1 MKRFLSSKLV
11 QTALRTI
18 RWLSQFR
25 VGLYAAHA
33 SFFMILSL
41 FPGLVLLLGLLRYA
55 GLDGE
60 SLLQLLEGFIPE
72 VLLPTVRSIVR
83 LTYQNTT
90 GTVLSLS
97 AAAALWSASRG
108 IYSLVIGLNAIHE
121 VRESRGYFYTRL
133 VSMGYM
139 FAFLIVL
146 LLTLILLVFGNSL
159 MQLLPGD
166 TPFLRF
172 LDEVIGLRSILLL
185 LLQTGLFSAMFM
197 ALPNEHCSFKDAFPG
212 AVLSSLGW
220 LTFSRLYSYYVE
232 HFSGYAGIYG
242 PVYTMAIG
250 MLWLYFCISIV
261 FYGGVFNRYLKCKGN
276 FDFKGN

>member
-1 MKRFLSSKLV
+1 MKKFPKNGLIHKVL
-11 QTALRTI
+11 QAFQ
-18 RWLSQFR
+18 WLTQFR

-33 SFFMILSL
+33 SYFMILSV
-41 FPGLVLLLGLLRYA
+41 FPGLVLLLGILRYA

-60 SLLQLLEGFIPE
+60 SLLEILEGFLPE
-72 VLLPTVRSIVR
+72 VLFPTVQYLVR
-83 LTYQNTT
+83 ITYQNTT

-97 AAAALWSASRG
+97 AAVGLWSASRG
-108 IYSLVIGLNAIHE
+108 IYSLVVGLNAIYG
-121 VRESRGYFYTRL
+121 VREDRGYLYTRL

-146 LLTLILLVFGNSL
+146 LLTLLLNVFGNSIL
-159 MQLLPGD
+159 QLLPAD
-166 TPFLRF
+166 TPFIRF
-172 LDEVIGLRSILLL
+172 LDEVLGLRSILLL

-197 ALPNEHCSFKDAFPG
+197 ALPNEHCGFRDAFPG

-220 LTFSRLYSYYVE
+220 LTFSRLYSVYVE

-242 PVYTMAIG
+242 SVYTMAIG

-261 FYGGVFNRYLKCKGN
+261 FYGGVFNRYLKCRGN
-276 FDFKGN
+276 PNSADA

>member
-1 MKRFLSSKLV
+1 MKRFL
-11 QTALRTI
+11 QNALRFF

-60 SLLQLLEGFIPE
+60 SLIELLAGFLPE

-83 LTYQNTT
+83 ITYQNTT
-90 GTVLSLS
+90 GTVLSVS
-97 AAAALWSASRG
+97 AAVALWSASRG
-108 IYSLVIGLNAIHE
+108 IYSLVIGLNAIYAVKE
-121 VRESRGYFYTRL
+121 NRGYIRTRL

-146 LLTLILLVFGNSL
+146 LLTLILHVFGNSL
-159 MQLLPGD
+159 LQLFPGD
-166 TPFLRF
+166 SPFLRF
-172 LDEVIGLRSILLL
+172 LDEVLGLRSVLLL

-197 ALPNEHCSFKDAFPG
+197 ALPNEHCSFRDAFPG

-220 LTFSRLYSYYVE
+220 LTFSRLYSVYVE
-232 HFSGYAGIYG
+232 NFSGYAGIYG
-242 PVYTMAIG
+242 PVYTLAIG

-261 FYGGVFNRYLKCKGN
+261 FYGGVFNRFLKLRKTSEE
-276 FDFKGN
+276 DR

>member
-1 MKRFLSSKLV
+1 MKFFSKDGPIDKTV
-11 QTALRTI
+11 QAF
-18 RWLSQFR
+18 RWLSHFR

-41 FPGLVLLLGLLRYA
+41 FPGLVLILGLLRYA
-55 GLDGE
+55 GLGGE
-60 SLLQLLEGFIPE
+60 NLLALIEGFIPE
-72 VLLPTVRSIVR
+72 VLLPTVRNIVR

-108 IYSLVIGLNAIHE
+108 IYSLVIGLNAIYDVKE
-121 VRESRGYFYTRL
+121 NRGYFRSRL
-133 VSMGYM
+133 MSMGYM

-146 LLTLILLVFGNSL
+146 LLTLILHVFGNSL
-159 MQLLPGD
+159 LQLLPGD

-172 LDEVIGLRSILLL
+172 LDEVLGLRSVLLL
-185 LLQTGLFSAMFM
+185 LLQIGLFSAMFM
-197 ALPNEHCSFKDAFPG
+197 ALPNEHCSFQEAFPG

-220 LTFSRLYSYYVE
+220 LTFSRLYSVYVE
-232 HFSGYAGIYG
+232 NFSGYAGIYG

-261 FYGGVFNRYLKCKGN
+261 FYGGVFNRYLKLRKTS
-276 FDFKGN
+276 KEER

>member
-1 MKRFLSSKLV
+1 MKRFAYKAL
-11 QTALRTI
+11 QTF
-18 RWLSQFR
+18 RWFSQFH

-33 SFFMILSL
+33 SYFMILSL

-60 SLLQLLEGFIPE
+60 SLISVIAGFVPE
-72 VLLPTVRSIVR
+72 VLLPTVRNLVR

-97 AAAALWSASRG
+97 AAVALWSASRG
-108 IYSLVIGLNAIHE
+108 IYSLVIGLNAIYC
-121 VRESRGYFYTRL
+121 VKESRSYLHTRL

-146 LLTLILLVFGNSL
+146 LLTLLLYVFGNSIIRY
-159 MQLLPGD
+159 LPGD

-172 LDEVIGLRSILLL
+172 LDEVLGLRFLLLL

-197 ALPNEHCSFKDAFPG
+197 ALPNEHCSFSDAFPG
-212 AVLSSLGW
+212 ALLSSLGW
-220 LTFSRLYSYYVE
+220 MVFSRLYSAYVE
-232 HFSGYAGIYG
+232 HSSGYAGIYG
-242 PVYTMAIG
+242 TVYTTAIG

-261 FYGGVFNRYLKCKGN
+261 FYGGVFNRWLKIKN
-276 FDFKGN
+276 TFQEEK

>member
-1 MKRFLSSKLV
+1 MKFFSTGGPVDQAVK
-11 QTALRTI
+11 TF
-18 RWLSQFR
+18 RWLSRFR

-41 FPGLVLLLGLLRYA
+41 FPGLVLILGLLRYA
-55 GLDGE
+55 GLGGE
-60 SLLQLLEGFIPE
+60 NLLALIEGFIPE
-72 VLLPTVRSIVR
+72 VLLPTVRNIVR

-108 IYSLVIGLNAIHE
+108 IYSLVIGLNAIYDVKE
-121 VRESRGYFYTRL
+121 NRGYFRSRL

-146 LLTLILLVFGNSL
+146 LLTLILHVFGNSL
-159 MQLLPGD
+159 LQLLPGD

-172 LDEVIGLRSILLL
+172 LDEVLGLRSVLLL
-185 LLQTGLFSAMFM
+185 LLQIGLFSAMFM
-197 ALPNEHCSFKDAFPG
+197 ALPNDHCSFQEAFPG

-220 LTFSRLYSYYVE
+220 LTFSRLYSVYVE
-232 HFSGYAGIYG
+232 NFSGYAGIYG

-261 FYGGVFNRYLKCKGN
+261 FYGGVFNRYLKLRKTS
-276 FDFKGN
+276 KEEK

>member
-1 MKRFLSSKLV
+1 MKFFSTGGPVDRAVKTF
-11 QTALRTI
+11 
-18 RWLSQFR
+18 RWLSRFR

-41 FPGLVLLLGLLRYA
+41 FPGLVLILGLLRYA
-55 GLDGE
+55 GLGGE
-60 SLLQLLEGFIPE
+60 NLLALIEGFIPD
-72 VLLPTVRSIVR
+72 VLLPTVRNIVR

-108 IYSLVIGLNAIHE
+108 IYSLVIGLNAIYDVKE
-121 VRESRGYFYTRL
+121 NRGYFRSRL

-146 LLTLILLVFGNSL
+146 LLTLIFHVFGNSL
-159 MQLLPGD
+159 LQLLPGD

-172 LDEVIGLRSILLL
+172 LDEVLGLRSVLLL
-185 LLQTGLFSAMFM
+185 LLQIGLFSAMFM
-197 ALPNEHCSFKDAFPG
+197 ALPNDHCSFQEAFPG

-220 LTFSRLYSYYVE
+220 LTFSRLYSVYVE
-232 HFSGYAGIYG
+232 NFSGYAGIYG

-261 FYGGVFNRYLKCKGN
+261 FYGGVFNRYLKLRKTSKE
-276 FDFKGN
+276 DK

>member
-1 MKRFLSSKLV
+1 MKFFSKGGLMDKTV
-11 QTALRTI
+11 ELF

-25 VGLYAAHA
+25 VGMYAAHT
-33 SFFMILSL
+33 SYFMILSM

-60 SLLQLLEGFIPE
+60 SLLSVLEGFVPE
-72 VLLPTVRSIVR
+72 VLLPTMRSIVR

-97 AAAALWSASRG
+97 AAVALWSASRG
-108 IYSLVIGLNAIHE
+108 IYSLVIGLNAIYE
-121 VRESRGYFYTRL
+121 VKESRGYLRTRL

-139 FAFLIVL
+139 FAFLLVL
-146 LLTLILLVFGNSL
+146 LLTLILNVFGNSL
-159 MQLLPGD
+159 LQLLPGD
-166 TPFLRF
+166 TPFLQF
-172 LDEVIGLRSILLL
+172 LDEVLGLRSILLL

-197 ALPNEHCSFKDAFPG
+197 ALPNEHCTFRDAFPG
-212 AVLSSLGW
+212 ALLSSLGW
-220 LTFSRLYSYYVE
+220 LTFSRLYSVYVE

-242 PVYTMAIG
+242 PVYTVAIG

-261 FYGGVFNRYLKCKGN
+261 FYGGVFNRYLNLRKTS
-276 FDFKGN
+276 

>member
-1 MKRFLSSKLV
+1 MQKIPKGGLLG
-11 QTALRTI
+11 QINRTV
-18 RWLSQFR
+18 RWLASFR
-25 VGLYAAHA
+25 VGLYAAYT

-55 GLDGE
+55 GLDGN
-60 SLLQLLEGFIPE
+60 SLLAVIEGFVPE
-72 VLLPTVRSIVR
+72 VLLPMVRRIV
-83 LTYQNTT
+83 LSTYQNTT

-97 AAAALWSASRG
+97 VAVALWSASRG
-108 IYSLVIGLNAIHE
+108 IYGLVIGLNAIYG

-146 LLTLILLVFGNSL
+146 LLTLLLNVFGTSL
-159 MQLLPGD
+159 LQSLPAD
-166 TPFLRF
+166 TPFVRF
-172 LDEVIGLRSILLL
+172 LYDVLGLRSILLL
-185 LLQTGLFSAMFM
+185 LLQTGLFTAMFL
-197 ALPNEHCSFKDAFPG
+197 ALPNNAGKLRDAFPG

-220 LTFSRLYSYYVE
+220 LTFSRLYSEYVE

-242 PVYTMAIG
+242 SVYSVAIG

-261 FYGGVFNRYLKCKGN
+261 FYGGVFNCFLMNKRR
-276 FDFKGN
+276 F

>member
-1 MKRFLSSKLV
+1 MKFFSKGGPV
-11 QTALRTI
+11 DQAVKTF
-18 RWLSQFR
+18 RWLSRFR

-41 FPGLVLLLGLLRYA
+41 FPGLVLILGLLRYA
-55 GLDGE
+55 GLGGDN
-60 SLLQLLEGFIPE
+60 LLALIEGFIPE
-72 VLLPTVRSIVR
+72 VLLPTVRNIVR

-108 IYSLVIGLNAIHE
+108 IYSLVIGLNAIYDVKE
-121 VRESRGYFYTRL
+121 NRGYFRSRL
-133 VSMGYM
+133 MSMGYM

-146 LLTLILLVFGNSL
+146 LLTLILHVFGNSL
-159 MQLLPGD
+159 LQLLPGD

-172 LDEVIGLRSILLL
+172 LDEVLGLRSVLLL
-185 LLQTGLFSAMFM
+185 LLQIGLFSAMFM
-197 ALPNEHCSFKDAFPG
+197 ALPNEHCSFQEAFPG

-220 LTFSRLYSYYVE
+220 LTFSRLYSVYVE
-232 HFSGYAGIYG
+232 NFSGYAGIYG

-261 FYGGVFNRYLKCKGN
+261 FYGGVFNRYLKLRKTS
-276 FDFKGN
+276 KEER

>member
-1 MKRFLSSKLV
+1 MELIDKGRRLF
-11 QTALRTI
+11 
-18 RWLSQFR
+18 RWLSGFR

-33 SFFMILSL
+33 SFFMILSM
-41 FPGLVLLLGLLRYA
+41 FPGLVILLGLLRYA

-60 SLLQLLEGFIPE
+60 SLLSVIGGFVPE

-97 AAAALWSASRG
+97 AAVALWSASRG
-108 IYSLVIGLNAIHE
+108 VYSLVIGLNAIYD
-121 VRESRGYFYTRL
+121 VKESRGYIRTRL

-146 LLTLILLVFGNSL
+146 LLTLILHVFGNSL
-159 MQLLPGD
+159 LRLIPGD
-166 TPFLRF
+166 APFLQF
-172 LDEVIGLRSILLL
+172 LDEVLGLRSILLL

-197 ALPNEHCSFKDAFPG
+197 ALPNEHCAFQDAFPG
-212 AVLSSLGW
+212 ALFSSLGW
-220 LTFSRLYSYYVE
+220 LTFSRLYSVYVE

-261 FYGGVFNRYLKCKGN
+261 FYGGVFNRFLKIKK
-276 FDFKGN
+276 DL

>member
-1 MKRFLSSKLV
+1 MKRCLDKAMEIF
-11 QTALRTI
+11 
-18 RWLSQFR
+18 RWVSQFR

-33 SFFMILSL
+33 SYFTILSL
-41 FPGLVLLLGLLRYA
+41 FPGLVLLLGLLRYT

-60 SLLQLLEGFIPE
+60 SLITVIAGFVPE
-72 VLLPTVRSIVR
+72 VLLPTVRKLVR

-97 AAAALWSASRG
+97 AAVGLWSASRG
-108 IYSLVIGLNAIHE
+108 IYSLVVGLNAIYE
-121 VRESRGYFYTRL
+121 VKESRSYLHTRL

-146 LLTLILLVFGNSL
+146 LLTLILYVFGNSL
-159 MQLLPGD
+159 LLLLPGD

-172 LDEVIGLRSILLL
+172 LDEVLGLRFILLL

-197 ALPNEHCSFKDAFPG
+197 ALPNEHCSFQDAFPG
-212 AVLSSLGW
+212 ALLSSLGW
-220 LTFSRLYSYYVE
+220 LIFSRLYSVYVE

-242 PVYTMAIG
+242 TVYTTAIG
-250 MLWLYFCISIV
+250 MLWLYFCFSIV
-261 FYGGVFNRYLKCKGN
+261 FYGGVFNRCLKLRKTSEEER
-276 FDFKGN
+276 

>member
-1 MKRFLSSKLV
+1 MKRFLKSRFAQDTL
-11 QTALRTI
+11 QFF
-18 RWLSQFR
+18 RWLAHFR

-60 SLLQLLEGFIPE
+60 SLIALLEGFLPE
-72 VLLPTVRSIVR
+72 VLLPAIRNIVR

-97 AAAALWSASRG
+97 AAVGLWSASRG
-108 IYSLVIGLNAIHE
+108 VYSLVIGLNAIHA
-121 VRESRGYFYTRL
+121 VKESRGYFYTRL

-146 LLTLILLVFGNSL
+146 MLTLLLQVFGTSL
-159 MQLLPGD
+159 LQLFPTDLP
-166 TPFLRF
+166 FFRF
-172 LDEVIGLRSILLL
+172 LDEVLGLRSILLL
-185 LLQTGLFSAMFM
+185 LLQTGLFAAMFM
-197 ALPNEHCSFKDAFPG
+197 ALPNEHCTFSDAFPG
-212 AVLSSLGW
+212 AIFSSLGW
-220 LTFSRLYSYYVE
+220 LTFSRLYSVYVE
-232 HFSGYAGIYG
+232 NFSGYAGIYG

-261 FYGGVFNRYLKCKGN
+261 FYGGVFNRYLKLRKTS
-276 FDFKGN
+276 

>member
-1 MKRFLSSKLV
+1 MKFFSKGGPV
-11 QTALRTI
+11 DKGIEAF

-41 FPGLVLLLGLLRYA
+41 FPGLVLILGLLRYA
-55 GLDGE
+55 GLGGE
-60 SLLQLLEGFIPE
+60 NLLALIEGFIPQ

-108 IYSLVIGLNAIHE
+108 IYSLVIGLNAIYG
-121 VRESRGYFYTRL
+121 VKESRGYFRSRL

-146 LLTLILLVFGNSL
+146 LLTLILHVFGNSL
-159 MQLLPGD
+159 LRLLPGD

-172 LDEVIGLRSILLL
+172 LDEVLGLRSVLLL

-197 ALPNEHCSFKDAFPG
+197 ALPNEHCGFQDAFPG

-220 LTFSRLYSYYVE
+220 LTFSRLYSVYVE

-261 FYGGVFNRYLKCKGN
+261 FYGGVFNRYLKLRKTSKE
-276 FDFKGN
+276 DK